1 MKYDYEF
8 NLGCIYNTKYKG
20 PGDQLFFSPNIA
32 SSDPKYSLGIN
43 VSYKKGNIISFKL
56 QPILQREVSQKEK
69 HQYSILTH
77 IYGI

>member
-1 MKYDYEF
+1 MIMSLIWDVSITPNIKVQEINF
-8 NLGCIYNTKYKG
+8 
-20 PGDQLFFSPNIA
+20 FFSPNIA